1 MISSDPTLKR
11 LEHAIRESSTQ
22 CSTDF
27 DLNLAQRPKAT
38 RKLRDAAVLI
48 PLIHKNGRWN
58 VVLTK
63 RASALRHHPGQV
75 AFPGGK
81 LDEGDV
87 SAEAAALR
95 EAHEEIGLDPQ
106 NVHILGRINP
116 HETVTN
122 FNVTPVLGRIKTP
135 FTPIPEA
142 GEVDTVFTTPL
153 EHLMNPEKTRIEH
166 RIWSGTKRQ
175 YYVIPYGPFYI
186 WGATARIIVGL
197 RTLWEDAA

>member
-1 MISSDPTLKR
+1 MNSSDSTLER
-11 LEHAIRESSTQ
+11 LEKAIRLGSKQ

-27 DLNLAQRPKAT
+27 DLNPAQRPKGA

-48 PLIHKNGRWN
+48 PLIHQNGSWN

-81 LDEGDV
+81 LDEGDP

-106 NVHILGRINP
+106 NVNVLGRINP

-122 FNVTPVLGRIKTP
+122 FNVTPILGHIKTP
-135 FTPIPEA
+135 FTPIPEV

-153 EHLMNPEKTRIEH
+153 DHLMNPEKTRIEH

-197 RTLWEDAA
+197 RTLWDAAA